1 MPGLGLLL
9 LLRQTHFAAHKAKNG
24 QQGENAMKIKHW
36 LLVTTAAMAVSML
49 AGFDG
54 SRVAAQSVAVLAG
67 DVTSAE
73 EGAMEGVVVSAKKAG
88 STVTISVISDEK
100 GHFVFP
106 SAKLDPGQYT
116 LRIRAIGYELD
127 GPKTVDVGGPSA
139 VATPI
144 NLRKARNLSSQL
156 TSGEWFMSF
165 PGSAQQKMF
174 MDRCTSC
181 HTYERIAK
189 STYNADEWI
198 AVLQRMGTYAPG
210 TTPLEPQ
217 KRKET
222 RAEMSPERLRP
233 RAEYL
238 ASINLSESQQ
248 WEYPLKTLPR
258 LKGRST
264 KVVITEYDLPRAT
277 AMPHDV
283 ILDEQGVAWYTDFG
297 HQFLGKLD
305 PKSGKVT
312 EYTVPT
318 LKADYPPGMLDL
330 HLDKKGDIWVGLML
344 QAGIAKFDRK
354 AEKFTMYPLP
364 QDINNPAAQQAMV
377 MPLSADVDGKVWM
390 NSVGIPGVH
399 RMELATQKFE
409 TFAPFADFPKNQEHS
424 VYGIKADS
432 QNNLYFM
439 DFSADLVG
447 RIDAKTGKYSF
458 FKTPTPNSN
467 PRRGWVDPQD
477 RLWFTEYRADRLAM
491 FDTKTERFT
500 EWQVPTPYSWPYDVM
515 PDKNGELW
523 TAGMSTDRVT
533 RLDPKTG
540 QAVEYQLPKSTN
552 VRRVFVDNTTTPVT
566 FWVGSNHGASI
577 VKVEPLD

>member
-1 MPGLGLLL
+1 MGEPSPTSLGRRPMTMRQLLL
-9 LLRQTHFAAHKAKNG
+9 A
-24 QQGENAMKIKHW
+24 
-36 LLVTTAAMAVSML
+36 TAATL
-49 AGFDG
+49 AASTLALD
-54 SRVAAQSVAVLAG
+54 SAAAAAALSGQ
-67 DVTSAE
+67 VTSVE
-73 EGAMEGVVVSAKKAG
+73 EGAMEGVVVSAKKEG
-88 STVTISVISDEK
+88 STVTISVASDEK
-100 GHFVFP
+100 GNFTFP
-106 SAKLDPGQYT
+106 ASKLEPGKYA

-127 GPKTVDVGGPSA
+127 GPKTVELGADGGP
-139 VATPI
+139 VAI
-144 NLRKARNLSSQL
+144 KLKKARNLAAQL
-156 TSGEWFMSF
+156 SSGEWLASF
-165 PGSAQQKMF
+165 PGTPQQKAF

-189 STYNADEWI
+189 STYDTEGWI
-198 AVLQRMGTYAPG
+198 TVLQRMGSYAPG

-222 RAEMSPERLRP
+222 RAEMNPERLRP
-233 RAEYL
+233 RAEFL
-238 ASINLSESQQ
+238 ASINLSETPR

-264 KVVITEYDLPRAT
+264 KAVITEYDLPRST

-283 ILDEQGVAWYTDFG
+283 ILDEEGMAWYTDFG

-305 PKSGKVT
+305 PRTGKVT

-318 LKADYPPGMLDL
+318 LKPDYPPGMLDI
-330 HLDKKGDIWVGLML
+330 HLKDGDIWVGLML

-354 AEKFTMYPLP
+354 SEKFTMFPLP
-364 QDINNPAAQQAMV
+364 PEINNPAAQQAMV
-377 MPLSADVDGKVWM
+377 MPSSHHVDGKVWM

-399 RMELATQKFE
+399 RMELATLKFE
-409 TFAPFADFPKNQEHS
+409 TFAPFRDFPKGQEHS

-467 PRRGWVDPQD
+467 PRRGYMDPQD
-477 RLWFTEYRADRLAM
+477 RLWFTEYRANKLAM
-491 FDTKTERFT
+491 FDTKTEKFT
-500 EWQVPTPYSWPYDVM
+500 EWELPTPYTFPYDVI

-523 TAGMSTDRVT
+523 TAGMSNDRVV

-540 QAVEYQLPKSTN
+540 QATEYQLPRFTN
-552 VRRVFVDNTTTPVT
+552 VRRVWVDNSTTPVT
-566 FWVGSNHGASI
+566 FWVGGNHSASI

>member
-1 MPGLGLLL
+1 MQI
-9 LLRQTHFAAHKAKNG
+9 RKV
-24 QQGENAMKIKHW
+24 
-36 LLVTTAAMAVSML
+36 LLVSAAALAVSFLQGGADSSRAL
-49 AGFDG
+49 AQ
-54 SRVAAQSVAVLAG
+54 AAAALSGQVS
-67 DVTSAE
+67 SAE
-73 EGAMEGVVVSAKKAG
+73 EGAMEGVMVTAKKAG
-88 STVTISVISDEK
+88 STIAISVASDAEGK
-100 GHFVFP
+100 FSFP
-106 SAKLDPGQYT
+106 ASKIEPGDYT

-127 GPKTVDVGGPSA
+127 GPKTVSVGAQTAPVS
-139 VATPI
+139 VKLKKT
-144 NLRKARNLSSQL
+144 RNLAAQL

-165 PGSAQQKMF
+165 PGTAQQKAQRAAF

-198 AVLQRMGTYAPG
+198 PVLQRMGTYAPG
-210 TTPLEPQ
+210 TTPFEPQ

-222 RAEMSPERLRP
+222 RAEMSAERLRP
-233 RAEYL
+233 RAEFL
-238 ASINLSESQQ
+238 ASVNLSESQT
-248 WEYPLKTLPR
+248 WEYPLKSLPR
-258 LKGRST
+258 LTGRST
-264 KVVITEYDLPRAT
+264 KVVITEYDLPRER

-283 ILDEQGVAWYTDFG
+283 ILDDQGMAWYTDFG
-297 HQFLGKLD
+297 HQFLGRLD

-312 EYTVPT
+312 EYAVPT
-318 LKADYPPGMLDL
+318 LKPDYPPGMLDINF
-330 HLDKKGDIWVGLML
+330 DKNGDIWIGMML

-354 AEKFTMYPLP
+354 AEKFTIFPLP
-364 QDINNPAAQQAMV
+364 PDINNPAAQQAMV
-377 MPLSADVDGKVWM
+377 MPVSSDVDGKVWM

-399 RMELATQKFE
+399 RMDLATQKFE
-409 TFAPFADFPKNQEHS
+409 TFAPFADFPKGQEHS

-432 QNNLYFM
+432 KNNLYFM
-439 DFSADLVG
+439 DFSSDQLG

-467 PRRGWVDPQD
+467 PRRGWFDPQD

-491 FDTKTERFT
+491 FDTKTEKFT
-500 EWQVPTPYSWPYDVM
+500 EWQVPTQYSWPYDMM

-523 TAGMSTDRVT
+523 TAGMTTDRVT

-540 QAVEYQLPKSTN
+540 QSVEYQLPKSTN
-552 VRRVFVDNTTTPVT
+552 VRRVFIDNTTTPVT